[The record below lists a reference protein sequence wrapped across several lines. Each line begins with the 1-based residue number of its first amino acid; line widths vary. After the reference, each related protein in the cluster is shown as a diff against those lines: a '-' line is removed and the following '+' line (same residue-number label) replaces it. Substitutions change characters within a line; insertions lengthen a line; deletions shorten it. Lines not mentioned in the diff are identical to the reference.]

1 METVQ
6 RPNVVRTPEV
16 DDPDGHAYS
25 PSSVEHIALFLV
37 ETFSEFPRFL
47 FSDAGSTVPESQGF
61 LSRRSGS
68 GRHDYGITLPCGD
81 QLLWSRWSRRPRES
95 RTTLTV
101 NASEQMLIYK
111 WLIISDMA
119 LAKLDLTLLPQCV
132 TLSRAALISTSAP
145 LAKNR
150 AGKFRATIDRSQMLT
165 YEMAQKPH
173 HIGVRKA
180 WLSWHSQN
188 LEEFRQTQPY
198 QVAQDEIIRRFIRGF
213 FPQNITIS
221 GNELVIKRR
230 GNAVYV
236 AGFFQHS
243 RRLNLRR
250 IYWMFGFAEEF
261 LSLLLKQPVKLEIQ
275 FVETEHDLAYN
286 YI

>member
-1 METVQ
+1 M
-6 RPNVVRTPEV
+6 P
-16 DDPDGHAYS
+16 
-25 PSSVEHIALFLV
+25 
-37 ETFSEFPRFL
+37 
-47 FSDAGSTVPESQGF
+47 
-61 LSRRSGS
+61 
-68 GRHDYGITLPCGD
+68 
-81 QLLWSRWSRRPRES
+81 
-95 RTTLTV
+95 
-101 NASEQMLIYK
+101 
-111 WLIISDMA
+111 
-119 LAKLDLTLLPQCV
+119 LAKVHLKLLPRCA
-132 TLSRAALISTSAP
+132 LLCRAATISTSAP

-150 AGKFRATIDRSQMLT
+150 AGKYRATIDRTQMLT

-198 QVAQDEIIRRFIRGF
+198 QVAQDEIIRRFVRGF
-213 FPQNITIS
+213 FPQNIAIS

-243 RRLNLRR
+243 RRLDIRK
-250 IYWMFGFAEEF
+250 IYWMFGFTEEF
-261 LSLLLKQPVKLEIQ
+261 LSLLLKQPVKLEMQ
-275 FVETEHDLAYN
+275 FVETEHKLAYN